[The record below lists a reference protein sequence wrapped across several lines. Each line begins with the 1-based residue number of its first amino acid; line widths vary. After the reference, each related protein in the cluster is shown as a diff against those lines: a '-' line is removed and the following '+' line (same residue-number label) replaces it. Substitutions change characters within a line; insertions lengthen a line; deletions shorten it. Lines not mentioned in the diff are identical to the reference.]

1 MIGASLDNW
10 CDRVFFV
17 GFDKFID
24 SFLNTLDK
32 VGILTDRASQTD
44 DIWVDEILDI
54 EQALRQIAV
63 HALNGF
69 LDKGHFLLRPLGK
82 SCDRPNQSD
91 QIFQSRSAPYFQLDA
106 SCDQLL
112 SFSARGKGGHVAKFS
127 TQAMGDLDEVYH

>member
-32 VGILTDRASQTD
+32 VGILTDRSSQTN
-44 DIWVDEILDI
+44 DIWVDEILNI
-54 EQALRQIAV
+54 EQALRQITI

-69 LDKGHFLLRPLGK
+69 LTKGISCCGLLINLATVPVSLTTRL
-82 SCDRPNQSD
+82 SL
-91 QIFQSRSAPYFQLDA
+91 SRV
-106 SCDQLL
+106 
-112 SFSARGKGGHVAKFS
+112 RVIIIN
-127 TQAMGDLDEVYH
+127 